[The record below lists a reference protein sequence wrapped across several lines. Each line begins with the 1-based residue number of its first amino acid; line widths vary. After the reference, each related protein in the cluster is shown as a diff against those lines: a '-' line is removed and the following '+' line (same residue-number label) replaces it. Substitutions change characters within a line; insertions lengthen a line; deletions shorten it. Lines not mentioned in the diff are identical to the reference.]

1 MECNFYVQIKDENGK
16 QKICHIENICDG
28 YDDLHNELSKYAW
41 SGKSIYI
48 ACMITDTNKTEFYF
62 YDDGNCTL
70 IDRIPIDVLNFA
82 ELKKFAQSGK
92 FFDGVTWQPWRREE
106 IYKEDKSV
114 IETYGTKCNFY
125 IRLGNSNSFAH
136 IEHLFDTD
144 FDLTIATSGKSIGS
158 RYIAE
163 YKYSIGKKNPTGIYI
178 YEKIDKNNKT
188 CTRCGYSL
196 LLAPLGTKDFDKNF
210 TYKDL
215 KKYRNSGKCFNNYS
229 WVDFVSDTIQIVNK
243 KEPEEKLDQL
253 NLWEDVN
260 IKVYTTRPG
269 EEHRIIYTIRKKFS
283 NINNILF
290 AEVNKLIEPQE
301 TILLSSYNNDDA
313 YIISYSGLELVEM
326 ILPIEDKDA
335 VYALKTADSKQF
347 GIAFTLS
354 NKLKAYE
361 YLDKYRRTDVFK
373 CAIIESIIHDMR
385 MQDIKIYDT
394 EYTALLL
401 DDTKDEEKHDLWKD
415 VDYTAWI
422 AFQDDTPGITI
433 TKQFNSV
440 ADIREAEDH
449 HYISNDEDIILVKDN
464 TAYIISYAFSKDN
477 IDYIF
482 VLDQK
487 DILKVLENNNSIK
500 SPIVFNLYT
509 TSSCKA
515 DEYMAAPDVCV
526 TIKDILSNVILSTVT
541 IYDLRYEGIHQG
553 INTIEESKSDY
564 SIKDIESVK
573 FDPPYTFVVWKDNTI
588 VFHKAVCNELFD
600 KRQGLAICIAQKALG
615 DDFEDVFKK
624 FTNEDS
630 EED

>member
-16 QKICHIENICDG
+16 QKICHIENICYG
-28 YDDLHNELSKYAW
+28 YDDFNIELSKYAW
-41 SGKSIYI
+41 SGKSIYL
-48 ACMITDTNKTEFYF
+48 ACMINDTNKTEFYF
-62 YDDGNCTL
+62 YDDGDFRI
-70 IDRIPIDVLNFA
+70 IDRISIDVLSFR
-82 ELKKFAQSGK
+82 ELEKFAQSGK
-92 FFDGVTWQPWRREE
+92 FFDGVTWQPWKEE
-106 IYKEDKSV
+106 IPEENKSV

-144 FDLTIATSGKSIGS
+144 FDLTIATSSKSIRS

-163 YKYSIGKKNPTGIYI
+163 YKYSIGKKNPIGIYI

-188 CTRCGYSL
+188 CISSCGYNL
-196 LLAPLGTKDFDKNF
+196 LPVPFGTKDFDKNF

-229 WVDFVSDTIQIVNK
+229 WVDFVSDTIQTVNK
-243 KEPEEKLDQL
+243 KEP
-253 NLWEDVN
+253 
-260 IKVYTTRPG
+260 
-269 EEHRIIYTIRKKFS
+269 
-283 NINNILF
+283 
-290 AEVNKLIEPQE
+290 
-301 TILLSSYNNDDA
+301 
-313 YIISYSGLELVEM
+313 
-326 ILPIEDKDA
+326 
-335 VYALKTADSKQF
+335 
-347 GIAFTLS
+347 
-354 NKLKAYE
+354 
-361 YLDKYRRTDVFK
+361 
-373 CAIIESIIHDMR
+373 
-385 MQDIKIYDT
+385 
-394 EYTALLL
+394 
-401 DDTKDEEKHDLWKD
+401 EEKHDLWKD

-449 HYISNDEDIILVKDN
+449 YCISNDEDIILVKDN
-464 TAYIISYAFSKDN
+464 TAYIISYAFSKGN

-515 DEYMAAPDVCV
+515 DEYMAPPDVCV
-526 TIKDILSNVILSTVT
+526 TIKDILSNIILSTVT

-553 INTIEESKSDY
+553 INTMEESKSDY

-573 FDPPYTFVVWKDNTI
+573 FDPPYTFVIWKDNTI
-588 VFHKAVCNELFD
+588 AFHKAISNELFD
-600 KRQGLAICIAQKALG
+600 KRKGLAMCIVQKALG
-615 DDFEDVFKK
+615 YDFEDVLKK
-624 FTNEDS
+624 FINEDPEE
-630 EED
+630 EEDD